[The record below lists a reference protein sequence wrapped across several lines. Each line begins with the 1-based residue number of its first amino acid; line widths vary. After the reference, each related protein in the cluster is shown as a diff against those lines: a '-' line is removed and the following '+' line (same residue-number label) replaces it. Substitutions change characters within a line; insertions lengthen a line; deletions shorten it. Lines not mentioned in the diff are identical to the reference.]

1 MPACLGYRAVLP
13 ERRHAP
19 LRMRS
24 RLRASTAPAASFSAR
39 PATAI
44 SMVISRMD
52 VRAEPRAVTST
63 RSSSLM
69 SSSLMS
75 SSLMSSS
82 LMSSSLR
89 LLGCGAVLIRRA
101 GLLAA
106 TRSMTLRARD
116 CAWCYEAMPF
126 AVKLS
131 PKPCAKSAF
140 IVGKSSSNS
149 DSISRIKV
157 SAPKLANKRNCAT
170 RPARVNDSALPT
182 KNARLS

>member
-1 MPACLGYRAVLP
+1 
-13 ERRHAP
+13 
-19 LRMRS
+19 
-24 RLRASTAPAASFSAR
+24 
-39 PATAI
+39 
-44 SMVISRMD
+44 
-52 VRAEPRAVTST
+52 
-63 RSSSLM
+63 
-69 SSSLMS
+69 
-75 SSLMSSS
+75 
-82 LMSSSLR
+82 MSSSLR

-116 CAWCYEAMPF
+116 CAWCYEAMQF

-157 SAPKLANKRNCAT
+157 SAPKLANKSHCAT

>member
-24 RLRASTAPAASFSAR
+24 RLRASTALAASFSA
-39 PATAI
+39 PLGTAI
-44 SMVISRMD
+44 SMAISRMD

-63 RSSSLM
+63 R
-69 SSSLMS
+69 S

-126 AVKLS
+126 ALKLS
-131 PKPCAKSAF
+131 PKPFAKSAF

-157 SAPKLANKRNCAT
+157 SAPKLANKSHCAT